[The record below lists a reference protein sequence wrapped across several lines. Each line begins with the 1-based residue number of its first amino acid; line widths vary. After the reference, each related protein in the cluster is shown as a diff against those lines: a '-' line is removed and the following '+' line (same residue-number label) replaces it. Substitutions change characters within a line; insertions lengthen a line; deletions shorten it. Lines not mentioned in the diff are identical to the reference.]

1 MHILVKNHEF
11 CALEFRTK
19 RVYIQYSECL
29 KINVWNTK
37 AQCLSLNTI
46 KTTERKDFIQVYF

>member
-29 KINVWNTK
+29 KIYVWNTK

-46 KTTERKDFIQVYF
+46 KTTERKDFIQV